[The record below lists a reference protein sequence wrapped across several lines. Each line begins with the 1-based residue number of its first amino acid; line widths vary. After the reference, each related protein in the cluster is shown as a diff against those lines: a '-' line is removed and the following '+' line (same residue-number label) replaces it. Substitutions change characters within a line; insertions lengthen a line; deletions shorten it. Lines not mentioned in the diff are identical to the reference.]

1 MKKAA
6 DQSAAF
12 SLGRVLKRHRSNAS
26 VSVWLALSPTPRMG
40 CARWPTF
47 RYSPATQGATSHP
60 RCLYGSSTRTIRNRT
75 PISRRCM
82 LFTRRVRASD
92 SRSSSDSREILN
104 QTLLRSAGILLWP
117 PQSIDGLPNDLEAGN
132 SRYIPACRSIAAA
145 SCFSGTPRISS
156 AVSKDSARRRPPP
169 CQGRSATS
177 GPKMPYVES

>member
-47 RYSPATQGATSHP
+47 RYSPATQGPLH
-60 RCLYGSSTRTIRNRT
+60 
-75 PISRRCM
+75 
-82 LFTRRVRASD
+82 
-92 SRSSSDSREILN
+92 
-104 QTLLRSAGILLWP
+104 TLDAYMAARPALSGIALQFLADAYFSLGEFG
-117 PQSIDGLPNDLEAGN
+117 QA
-132 SRYIPACRSIAAA
+132 IPARAATRAKSSIRHCLDPLA
-145 SCFSGTPRISS
+145 SCYGRLSQSTGYRTTWWQATHDTSRLVDRSPPRPAFREPPRISS
-156 AVSKDSARRRPPP
+156 TVSKDSARRRPPP